1 MFYLET
7 FALPISEPW
16 RYNKVYLRQNYTFF
30 AEDIPKEMRSMSAI
44 RTQTQPGILSRHAI
58 LASFAKDN
66 PGKSH
71 SAYMKKL
78 QQKLKDG
85 SLVHVGRDAYQ
96 PAEQSSRYEH
106 AYSQAALKL
115 AAFMSE
121 EYPLA
126 DGRILEFTQYNE
138 FVNHLLGHNTIL
150 LSVEKDIMSFIFDA
164 LQEQYPSKVLLHPSV
179 DDFHLYRQDD
189 AIIVE
194 PLLTESPRSSQ
205 GPWQTGLEK
214 LLVDLLTDKYLR
226 SSISES
232 EYPLIYETA
241 FERYTV
247 DERKLFRYA
256 RRRNAAQK
264 IRQLIKDKT
273 SIELRTETT
282 C

>member
-1 MFYLET
+1 
-7 FALPISEPW
+7 
-16 RYNKVYLRQNYTFF
+16 
-30 AEDIPKEMRSMSAI
+30 MSAI
-44 RTQTQPGILSRHAI
+44 RTQTQPEILSRHAI

-106 AYSQAALKL
+106 TYSRAAL
-115 AAFMSE
+115 
-121 EYPLA
+121 
-126 DGRILEFTQYNE
+126 
-138 FVNHLLGHNTIL
+138 
-150 LSVEKDIMSFIFDA
+150 
-164 LQEQYPSKVLLHPSV
+164 
-179 DDFHLYRQDD
+179 RQDD
-189 AIIVE
+189 AVIVE

>member
-1 MFYLET
+1 MRAAALLGGFQRDT
-7 FALPISEPW
+7 GPAFAL
-16 RYNKVYLRQNYTFF
+16 LRFLFVQ
-30 AEDIPKEMRSMSAI
+30 ARD
-44 RTQTQPGILSRHAI
+44 RTL
-58 LASFAKDN
+58 
-66 PGKSH
+66 
-71 SAYMKKL
+71 
-78 QQKLKDG
+78 
-85 SLVHVGRDAYQ
+85 
-96 PAEQSSRYEH
+96 
-106 AYSQAALKL
+106 
-115 AAFMSE
+115 
-121 EYPLA
+121 
-126 DGRILEFTQYNE
+126 
-138 FVNHLLGHNTIL
+138 
-150 LSVEKDIMSFIFDA
+150 
-164 LQEQYPSKVLLHPSV
+164 
-179 DDFHLYRQDD
+179 HLYRQDD

>member
-1 MFYLET
+1 
-7 FALPISEPW
+7 
-16 RYNKVYLRQNYTFF
+16 
-30 AEDIPKEMRSMSAI
+30 MSASSI
-44 RTQTQPGILSRHAI
+44 HTPSEIISRHAI

-66 PGKSH
+66 PGKSR

-96 PAEQSSRYEH
+96 PAGQASRYNH
-106 AYSQAALKL
+106 TYSQATLKL

-121 EYPLA
+121 EYPFA
-126 DGRILEFTQYNE
+126 DLRILEFVQYNE

-150 LSVEKDIMSFIFDA
+150 LFVEKDIMSFIFDA
-164 LQEQYPSKVLLHPSV
+164 LQEQYPGKVLLRPSV

-189 AIIVE
+189 TIIVE

-214 LLVDLLTDKYLR
+214 LLVDLLADKYLR
-226 SSISES
+226 NSISES

-241 FERYTV
+241 FEHYTV

-264 IRQLIKDKT
+264 IRQLIKDRT
-273 SIELRTETT
+273 SIKLRTETT

>member
-1 MFYLET
+1 
-7 FALPISEPW
+7 
-16 RYNKVYLRQNYTFF
+16 
-30 AEDIPKEMRSMSAI
+30 MSAI

-115 AAFMSE
+115 AAFMSK

-126 DGRILEFTQYNE
+126 GVRILEFTQYNE

-189 AIIVE
+189 TIIVE

-273 SIELRTETT
+273 SIELRTEAT